1 MDKYIS
7 CVLYQAAETRLLIY
21 EIITVSIL
29 KSVYSPAIIG
39 LQTNLYGRR

>member
-7 CVLYQAAETRLLIY
+7 CVLYQAAETGLLIY

-39 LQTNLYGRR
+39 L